1 MQQNPEYAKLFRG
14 RPLRFILPL
23 AESNLKKSSSLNKLT
38 RSISE
43 SSGIASISGM
53 FRRTN
58 ETVNN
63 SFDEGENEYKDVQG
77 FYRRNRPK
85 AENDGIEA
93 LLAKNMI
100 KLPNTNCKAVKL
112 SDGTIFCKPE
122 ILCDLGCETPRINYG
137 KHLGVKYRYFYA
149 ISSDVDAENPG
160 TLIKVDTNTKT
171 YRTWCEANCYPSEPI
186 FDPSPDSNVSITF
199 NNLRT
204 NFIIIFF

>member
-23 AESNLKKSSSLNKLT
+23 TQSNLKKSSSLIKLT

-43 SSGIASISGM
+43 SSGISSFSNM
-53 FRRTN
+53 FKIRR
-58 ETVNN
+58 EAVNS
-63 SFDEGENEYKDVQG
+63 SFDEGGNVFNDIQG

-85 AENDGIEA
+85 AEDDGIEA
-93 LLAKNMI
+93 LLATNLI
-100 KLPNTNCKAVKL
+100 KLSNTNCKAVKL

-122 ILCDLGCETPRINYG
+122 VLCNLGCETPRINYD

-160 TLIKVDTNTKT
+160 TVIKVDTNTKT
-171 YRTWCEANCYPSEPI
+171 CRTWCENNCYPSEPI
-186 FDPSPDSNVSITF
+186 FVPSPDSNASITKK
-199 NNLRT
+199 
-204 NFIIIFF
+204 